1 MTPGAIAGI
10 GRSPDATGS
19 PSTETSHAAR
29 SHPVSRNSP
38 RFSSVT
44 RPSRA
49 TAIAAAS
56 DAARTGEARNMC
68 SKMAGFGL
76 RSGNVMPSMQNT
88 PSFGMSPKS
97 PP

>member
-1 MTPGAIAGI
+1 M
-10 GRSPDATGS
+10 
-19 PSTETSHAAR
+19 
-29 SHPVSRNSP
+29 SRNSP

-49 TAIAAAS
+49 AAIAAGS
-56 DAARTGEARNMC
+56 DAARTGDASAMC
-68 SKMAGFGL
+68 SKIAGLGE

-88 PSFGMSPKS
+88 PSLGWSPKS

>member
-1 MTPGAIAGI
+1 M
-10 GRSPDATGS
+10 
-19 PSTETSHAAR
+19 
-29 SHPVSRNSP
+29 SRNSP

-49 TAIAAAS
+49 AAIAAAS
-56 DAARTGEARNMC
+56 DDARTGEARNMC
-68 SKMAGFGL
+68 SNMAGFGL

-88 PSFGMSPKS
+88 PSLGSSPKS